1 MIWLVAFSVFLCIPF
16 VLQLLMGINREKIPD
31 FLIDDEFSPN
41 VLLPASLAIEHF
53 LPKSLRDWDTKRL
66 MSRIVLIYGVRNA
79 SFHLQIHFA
88 AKCLGF
94 WMGLVVTAFLCFAAQ
109 VSYLYL
115 FAIPLAAIFLYFLVD
130 LQLEHKYKE
139 KNRQLERA
147 FPDFI
152 SQVALLT
159 GAGLHVRQAIIRIVR
174 ESKKNNP
181 LYKEL
186 NVVLDDIEAGISEQQ
201 AYSELSE
208 RCHVRE
214 ISNFTGILLQHV
226 RLGGNQMLF
235 ELRRMATE
243 SWELRKQSARKLG
256 EEASSKLVL
265 PLSIMFIAIVIISIA
280 PAFLSIGLLF

>member
-1 MIWLVAFSVFLCIPF
+1 
-16 VLQLLMGINREKIPD
+16 
-31 FLIDDEFSPN
+31 
-41 VLLPASLAIEHF
+41 
-53 LPKSLRDWDTKRL
+53 
-66 MSRIVLIYGVRNA
+66 
-79 SFHLQIHFA
+79 
-88 AKCLGF
+88 
-94 WMGLVVTAFLCFAAQ
+94 
-109 VSYLYL
+109 
-115 FAIPLAAIFLYFLVD
+115 
-130 LQLEHKYKE
+130 
-139 KNRQLERA
+139 
-147 FPDFI
+147 
-152 SQVALLT
+152 VALLT